1 MKKIFFIIFVVVIVV
16 NCRLWLGV
24 YEHDEFPGEGGL
36 FYKHR
41 PTLKWQFYS
50 PRGMSDLKLE
60 EMTPE
65 KRKEQ
70 LLFNEFVRDRGYSR

>member
-1 MKKIFFIIFVVVIVV
+1 MKKMLFTLCVVIIVV

-24 YEHDEFPGEGGL
+24 YEHDEFDEDGL

-41 PTLKWQFYS
+41 PTLKWRFYS

-60 EMTPE
+60 DMTPE